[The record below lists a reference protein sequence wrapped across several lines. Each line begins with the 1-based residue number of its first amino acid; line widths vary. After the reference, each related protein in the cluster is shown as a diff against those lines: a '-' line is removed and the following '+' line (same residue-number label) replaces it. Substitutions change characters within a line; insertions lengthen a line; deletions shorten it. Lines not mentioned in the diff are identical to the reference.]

1 MLQGLIHAH
10 SGLRWIVLIL
20 LIASVFKTL
29 MKWKSSAP
37 YTDGDRK
44 LAFFTMLSAH
54 IQLVLGLALYFL
66 SDKVQFSADAM
77 KVPIT
82 RFFTAEHSVMML
94 IAIALITIGYVKSK
108 KAADEA
114 RKYALTF
121 WYNLVALLIMLAF
134 IPWPFRGFGSGWF

>member
-20 LIASVFKTL
+20 LIASVFKTIL
-29 MKWKSSAP
+29 KWKSDAP

-54 IQLVLGLALYFL
+54 IQLLLGLVLFFI
-66 SDKVQFSADAM
+66 SDKVQLNAEAM
-77 KVPIT
+77 KVPVT
-82 RFFTAEHSVMML
+82 RFFTAEHSLMML
-94 IAIALITIGYVKSK
+94 VAIALITIGYVKSK
-108 KAADEA
+108 KAADEQK
-114 RKYALTF
+114 KYAFTF
-121 WYNLVALLIMLAF
+121 WYNLIALLIILAF